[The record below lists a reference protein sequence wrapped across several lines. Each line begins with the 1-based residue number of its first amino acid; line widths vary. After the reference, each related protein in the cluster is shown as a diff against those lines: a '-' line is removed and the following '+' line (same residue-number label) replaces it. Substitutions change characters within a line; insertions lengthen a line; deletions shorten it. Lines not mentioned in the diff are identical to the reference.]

1 VSRGIGE
8 PAVVAALPEPLV
20 TGAAVVTQL
29 GDPLVVGLL
38 AVALAWWPRP
48 LPLRRAQTTWVL
60 VTVVVAAA
68 AMVALKAAIGA
79 PRPPGAVADGFG
91 FPSGHALMATVGY
104 GALAWGSRRRWAAVA
119 VGVVTVVGLSRVV
132 IGAHYLVDVLA
143 GWAVGVGL
151 LAASRSWV
159 HTAGRQQ
166 LALGVALG
174 ALIVTALAVDARP
187 WYTPLVGAAA
197 GVLVLVIRRK
207 ERSG

>member
-1 VSRGIGE
+1 MSRGVGE
-8 PAVVAALPEPLV
+8 TAVVAGLPEPLV

-38 AVALAWWPRP
+38 AVALVWWPRP
-48 LPLRRAQTTWVL
+48 LRPQTTWVL
-60 VTVVVAAA
+60 VTVVVAATM
-68 AMVALKAAIGA
+68 MVVLKTAIGA

-197 GVLVLVIRRK
+197 AVLVLVIRRK
-207 ERSG
+207 EETG